1 MRDSN
6 GHKRGEL
13 TVELAFE
20 RAGEL
25 IEAHGVCLFIMDVV
39 HSSTRDVADRLK
51 QYALLDGLLQ
61 RIEELFGD
69 DLPENQL
76 SRTDRIDKGFIR
88 GMGDAAWGAII
99 DPEFVLRIVELKD
112 REFPE
117 LELHYGVAADAWS
130 EGIELIR

>member
-1 MRDSN
+1 MRDFN

-25 IEAHGVCLFIMDVV
+25 IEAHGACLFIMDVV
-39 HSSTRDVADRLK
+39 HSSTRADADRLK

-61 RIEELFGD
+61 RIEESFSSQ
-69 DLPENQL
+69 LPENQL
-76 SRTDRIDKGFIR
+76 SRVGRTDRGFIR
-88 GMGDAAWGAII
+88 GMGDAAWGAIT
-99 DPEFVLRIVELKD
+99 DPKLVLEIVGIKE